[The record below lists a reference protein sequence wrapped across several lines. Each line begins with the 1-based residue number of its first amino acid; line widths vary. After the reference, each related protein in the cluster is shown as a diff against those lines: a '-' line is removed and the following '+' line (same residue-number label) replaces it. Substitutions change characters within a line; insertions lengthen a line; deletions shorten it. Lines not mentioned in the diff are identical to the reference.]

1 MKKQVNKLF
10 VLAVAILALGLL
22 SFEQVHAD
30 ETGAIT
36 FDFGKNNVELTD
48 TLSIE
53 VVNDEENS
61 TIRIMDSGE
70 ELYREDLSLVQVTNL
85 YQVNVKNETYGII
98 TYRYDGSGNGLYFDV
113 MKLSSSGV
121 EEVYTSEVF
130 ERATYAVTDDGITI
144 EYPEYEEDD
153 AMTEPSGL
161 VEQHFKIKG
170 NQVEAGQASL
180 SDISLEKDASA
191 QVNYKYKNP
200 SYAEINKILTEEA
213 LNAGIAP
220 EIVKA
225 IAYQE
230 SNWQQFWNEVP
241 SRVKNNCKVSDGKKL
256 AWDGTN
262 ALLGYDCI
270 GIGIMQVSNHMY
282 KKEGPEKDQYIKK
295 LKEDIRFNIKEG
307 IRILQDKW
315 KYKNGSNPIIPTV
328 NDGDPMVIENW
339 YFAIMAYNG
348 MLPRNNPLANPYTA
362 YQENVF
368 KRLRDLTLIDITPFP
383 THTLEPYKLANG
395 QLRFRSNKYE
405 MTGPQHYSSQ
415 SLKKGDTAYTNTRS
429 LNLRKG
435 PSTGSDVVASLPKG
449 TKLTVTGEYRG
460 NNSRVNQYV
469 WLPVRTNSGQTGWVS
484 SSYVTAGDY
493 VDVYPLEGQNRF
505 ETSVAITNHGWHW
518 EQPEYAV
525 IGRGDLPIDA
535 LTGSVLASSL
545 DGPLLLTRNDRLTP
559 AVEQELKRIQP
570 KYVYILGGKGAIS
583 ANVES
588 QLKSMFKNS
597 RVERLQ
603 ADLRYGTAAK
613 VAEVIASKNKVT
625 EVFVTTGDE
634 KSSDPLAI
642 APYAGEKNIPI
653 LLTNKKKLS
662 DEARNFITKNKISK
676 VTIIGGKTAVSAN
689 VENELKKLV
698 GKVERV
704 SGKARFDTGLAIIN
718 KYYNKNQLD
727 DIFVAQGMDIADAL
741 STAPLAAKKGSPLV
755 LTLSDQVPKSVNTWL
770 KSNTPTKPD
779 IYFLGGNNAIQNK
792 VRNNIINLVK

>member
-10 VLAVAILALGLL
+10 VIAVAILAFGIL
-22 SFEQVHAD
+22 SFQHVHA
-30 ETGAIT
+30 EENGEIT
-36 FDFGKNNVELTD
+36 FDFGENNVELTD
-48 TLSIE
+48 TLQVE
-53 VVNDEENS
+53 VVNEEENA
-61 TIRIMDSGE
+61 TIRITDSGE
-70 ELYREDLSLVQVTNL
+70 ELYQEELSFVQVTNF
-85 YQVNVKNETYGII
+85 YQVESESETYGII
-98 TYRYDGSGNGLYFDV
+98 TYRMDGSGNGLYFDV
-113 MKLSSSGV
+113 VKLSPAGV
-121 EEVYTSEVF
+121 EKVYTSDVF
-130 ERATYAVTDDGITI
+130 ERANFAVTNDGIAI

-153 AMTEPSGL
+153 AMTEPSGM
-161 VEQHFKIKG
+161 VEQHFTIKG
-170 NQVEAGQASL
+170 SQVEAGQASL
-180 SDISLEKDASA
+180 TDITEEKEAAA

-213 LNAGIAP
+213 LNANVSP

-241 SRVKNNCKVSDGKKL
+241 SRVKNSCKTTDGRKL

-282 KKEGPEKDQYIKK
+282 LSEGSAKDKYIKR
-295 LKEDIRFNIKEG
+295 LKEDIRFNVREG
-307 IRILQDKW
+307 IRILKDKW
-315 KYKNGSNPIIPTV
+315 NYKDAKTPIIPTV
-328 NDGDPMVIENW
+328 NNGDPMVIENW

-348 MLPRNNPLANPYTA
+348 MLPRNNPLENPYTA

-383 THTLEPYKLANG
+383 TQKLEPYQLSNG
-395 QLRFRSNKYE
+395 QLRFRSNKYQ
-405 MTGPQHYSSQ
+405 MDGPQHYSSQ
-415 SLKKGDTAYTNTRS
+415 SLKKGETAYTNTRS
-429 LNLRKG
+429 LNLRKE
-435 PSTGSDVVASLPKG
+435 PSTSSSVVASLPKG
-449 TKLTVTGEYRG
+449 TKLTITGEYRG

-469 WLPVRTNSGQTGWVS
+469 WLPVRTSSGQTGWVS
-484 SSYVTAGDY
+484 SSYVTAGEY
-493 VDVYPLEGQNRF
+493 VDVYPLEGPNRF
-505 ETSVAITNHGWHW
+505 ETSVAISNHGWHW
-518 EQPEYAV
+518 EQPEYVV

-545 DGPLLLTRNDRLTP
+545 DSPLLLTRNDRLTP

-583 ANVES
+583 TNVEK
-588 QLKSMFKNS
+588 QLQDMFRSS
-597 RVERLQ
+597 RVERIE

-613 VAEVIASKNKVT
+613 VADIVASKKKVN
-625 EVFVTTGDE
+625 EVFITTGDE

-653 LLTNKKKLS
+653 LLTNTKKLS
-662 DEARNFITKNKISK
+662 EEARNFITKNNVSK

-689 VENELKKLV
+689 VENELKKLT

-727 DIFVAQGMDIADAL
+727 NIFVAQGMDIADAL
-741 STAPLAAKKGSPLV
+741 SAAPLAAKKGSPLV

-779 IYFLGGNNAIQNK
+779 IYFLGGNSAIQDK
-792 VRNNIINLVK
+792 VRTNIINLVK